1 MIGKAKVA
9 GSMAFEV
16 IDDAPAI
23 LIDEAGK
30 KKVNRDEVKG
40 KFEFENVCF
49 NYPSNP
55 DLKVLKNLNCTFE
68 AG

>member
-1 MIGKAKVA
+1 MN
-9 GSMAFEV
+9 
-16 IDDAPAI
+16 
-23 LIDEAGK
+23 EAGK
-30 KKVNRDEVKG
+30 SKVIKESIEG

-55 DLKVLKNLNCTFE
+55 DLKVLTNLNCTFE